1 MLIDTHTHLYL
12 SAYSDGGR
20 HAVERAIEAGV
31 EHMILPNVDLATI
44 EPMRNLHE
52 QFPQATSMAMGLHPT
67 EIKEDWREALAQTKE
82 EFDTHRSDYISVGE
96 IGIDLYWDKTFIEQ
110 QMIAFEAQVQW
121 AVDAN
126 LPIIVHC
133 REGLAQTL
141 EVLQSFPQA
150 TGVMHSFG
158 GTTADVE
165 AVRRVVD
172 FYFGINGVVTFK
184 NSGLRD
190 TLPAISPERLLLET
204 DSPYLAPVPFRGKR
218 NESAKIT
225 HIAAHIADTLGLSN
239 QQIAETTTLNAR
251 TLFAI

>member
-110 QMIAFEAQVQW
+110 QMQAFEAQVQW

-158 GTTADVE
+158 GIATDVE

-225 HIAAHIADTLGLSN
+225 HIVAHIADTLGLSN